1 MEYHYFNMLVEEFNK
16 LVIDDRIKF
25 SAEDNIWNYIKIT
38 VDDKI
43 LAVIY
48 PDYKAGEDC
57 ALLNLDVLPESLKN
71 MSEEFYKIDTG
82 IKLEFAFQDFIED
95 LSDMGTNVIKNVDT
109 DAYHISLVNKI
120 LKSFLYED
128 DNENSTYFLR
138 NKAYKS
144 SEYKY
149 EIFMAISIS
158 SEIYNGTIIEC
169 NDKFE
174 LFDGDNKIMEIK
186 KMNDIYD

>member
-1 MEYHYFNMLVEEFNK
+1 MKYHYFNMLVEEFNK

-48 PDYKAGEDC
+48 PDYEAGEDC
-57 ALLNLDVLPESLKN
+57 ALLNLDVLPESLKD

-95 LSDMGTNVIKNVDT
+95 LSNMGADVIKNVDT

-138 NKAYKS
+138 NKSYKS

-149 EIFMAISIS
+149 EIFMAILIS

-186 KMNDIYD
+186 KLNDIYD